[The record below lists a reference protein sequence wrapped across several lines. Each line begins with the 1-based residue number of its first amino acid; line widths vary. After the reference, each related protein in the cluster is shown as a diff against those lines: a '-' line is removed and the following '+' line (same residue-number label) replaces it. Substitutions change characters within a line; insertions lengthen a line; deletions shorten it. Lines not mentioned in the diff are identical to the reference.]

1 MNNENN
7 VKKYY
12 IDSSIVFRK
21 TKEKFG
27 GLSNMASGYPIEING
42 ITILTSEALY
52 QALRYPFNP
61 DIQITIITEKS
72 PMTAKM
78 KSKKYRNLSRNDWED
93 IRVRVMRW
101 CLRIKLINNWKSF
114 GELLQSTENLPIVE
128 FSMKD
133 DFWGAVPSKENDKI
147 LVGQNVLGRL
157 LMELRD
163 EYRHVNEKKNYFLFS
178 PKINNFFLNKEIVP
192 NIQISIEM
200 QKKANLEKHENINTP
215 IQLKW

>member
-1 MNNENN
+1 MNNQNN
-7 VKKYY
+7 QKKYH
-12 IDSSIVFRK
+12 INSSIVFRK

-42 ITILTSEALY
+42 VKILTSEALY

-61 DIQITIITEKS
+61 DIQMAIIDQNS

-78 KSKKYRNLSRNDWED
+78 KSKKYRNLGRNDWEN

-101 CLRIKLINNWKSF
+101 CLRIKLINNWNSF
-114 GELLQSTENLPIVE
+114 GELLESTEDYPIVE

-133 DFWGAVPSKENDKI
+133 DFWGAIPSKENDNI

-157 LMELRD
+157 LMELRE
-163 EYRHVNEKKNYFLFS
+163 EYRYVNEKKNYYLFS
-178 PKINNFFLNKEIVP
+178 PEIDDFYFNKEIVP
-192 NIQISIEM
+192 DMKISIET
-200 QKKANLEKHENINTP
+200 QKKSNLQKNKNTP
-215 IQLKW
+215 VQLEW